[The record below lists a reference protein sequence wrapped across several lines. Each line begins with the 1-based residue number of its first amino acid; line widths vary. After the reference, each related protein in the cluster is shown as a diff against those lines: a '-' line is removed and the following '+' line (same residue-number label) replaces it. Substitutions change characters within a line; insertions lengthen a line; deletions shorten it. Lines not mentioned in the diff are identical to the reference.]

1 MLDLIESRRLHFLLT
16 ALLRIATSA
25 SPISGKRL
33 ADILNCPRRYLEAD
47 LQALSSAGILES
59 RRGSGGG
66 YLIAINPHRIPLYDI
81 LRCITPEISNNTDGN
96 SCRLLQEVVQPLM
109 LQMQQEC
116 LQSLAELSLAA
127 CLEKAERTGVLSQP
141 DFTPNFS
148 I

>member
-66 YLIAINPHRIPLYDI
+66 YLIAINPHRISLYDI
-81 LRCITPEISNNTDGN
+81 LRCITPETPNNTDGN
-96 SCRLLQEVVQPLM
+96 SCRLLQEVVQPIM

-116 LQSLAELSLAA
+116 LRSLAELSLAA
-127 CLEKAERTGVLSQP
+127 CLEKAERTGVLNRP
-141 DFTPNFS
+141 DSTPNFS